1 MIKVI
6 EYQFY
11 DFKVRNIVLK
21 ILKFCEDVYGFEFNY
36 NLYCKLIFYYRVNG
50 FELIMVFIFD

>member
-21 ILKFCEDVYGFEFNY
+21 ILKFREDVYGFEFNY
-36 NLYCKLIFYYRVNG
+36 NLYC
-50 FELIMVFIFD
+50 